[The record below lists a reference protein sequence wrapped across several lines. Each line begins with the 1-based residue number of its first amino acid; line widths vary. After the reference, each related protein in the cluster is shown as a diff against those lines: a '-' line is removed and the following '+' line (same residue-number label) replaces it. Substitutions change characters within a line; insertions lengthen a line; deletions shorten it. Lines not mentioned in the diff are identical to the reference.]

1 MIDSITQTATL
12 TAATMTSWEKR
23 SSTPNSVEANES
35 EPRTTTS
42 TATPS
47 RSSGSTSAAVFTVV
61 AATAATTRGR

>member
-1 MIDSITQTATL
+1 MIDSTTQTATL
-12 TAATMTSWEKR
+12 TAATMTSWLKR
-23 SSTPNSVEANES
+23 SSTPNRVDAKES

-47 RSSGSTSAAVFTVV
+47 RSSGSTSAAVLSVV